1 LSPARGDLRALST
14 LWKEFNMAYKS
25 AKKKAVKKKAV
36 KTKTVKKKLS
46 TATTAAKRAG
56 RKKKSEKA
64 GAIQERQWQLPT
76 SYCAG
81 GKGWATLREVV
92 DPEVPTMT
100 YSELSPEQRAE
111 LVAKRISEQPKFQIA
126 MLGAGLIDQKRAM
139 AEVKAQTAI
148 GRALMEIEQRVIN
161 HQVNKAMVTEQ
172 PKPATRARKKKKPL

>member
-1 LSPARGDLRALST
+1 
-14 LWKEFNMAYKS
+14 MANKS
-25 AKKKAVKKKAV
+25 AKKKTIKKSAVKTRAVKKR
-36 KTKTVKKKLS
+36 S
-46 TATTAAKRAG
+46 TASTPAKRAT
-56 RKKKSEKA
+56 KKRGLEKA

-76 SYCAG
+76 SYCAD

-92 DPEVPTMT
+92 DPDVPTMT

-139 AEVKAQTAI
+139 AEVKGQTAI

-161 HQVNKAMVTEQ
+161 HQVTKAMMEEQ
-172 PKPATRARKKKKPL
+172 PKPATRSKKKKPK

>member
-1 LSPARGDLRALST
+1 
-14 LWKEFNMAYKS
+14 MAYKS
-25 AKKKAVKKKAV
+25 AKKMTAKKKAAK
-36 KTKTVKKKLS
+36 KTTAKKKTVKKKLS
-46 TATTAAKRAG
+46 RAATASKRAG
-56 RKKKSEKA
+56 TKKKGEKA
-64 GAIQERQWQLPT
+64 GAIQDRQWALPA

-92 DPEVPTMT
+92 DPDVPTMT

-126 MLGAGLIDQKRAM
+126 MLGAGLLDQKRAM

-161 HQVNKAMVTEQ
+161 HQVTKAILAEQ
-172 PKPATRARKKKKPL
+172 PKPAKKAKKKKPQ